1 MRSGATWKPC
11 SRNAA
16 CQARTC
22 MSLVSTSVPSRS
34 NRTAASIAGLRCNRR
49 AHPRHPA
56 AGDAVARTGL
66 APVPPSSQG
75 AHARIVAVSPGS
87 ADVPP
92 RRSPHPPDG
101 MRAAIP
107 ARYGF
112 DRHQDWLC
120 SCVDPRD
127 PAPPPPGRL
136 LDLALLTRG
145 PRRGRLFFR
154 RRERSLSP
162 RCVNVAAMG
171 NRWLFVLWLSAACVK
186 QSTYDAAL
194 AENHRLQ
201 GELQASQNKQAE
213 TEKTLG
219 DKIKELQAQL
229 GTLDETTRTKEAEL
243 GKIKGEKEAR
253 EAELGKVKGE
263 KAATEAEL
271 TELRRQKEAAE
282 KRIAAYKTLQDKFRA
297 LVDTGKL
304 QVVFRNG
311 QMTLKLPSGIL
322 FPSGSADLSKGGQ
335 QALTEVTNVLLQ
347 FKDRRFLVAGH
358 TDNQPI
364 KTAAFPNNWFLS
376 TARANSVVQHMI
388 KGGFPSTNLAA
399 AGYAEFDPVAPND
412 KEEGREQNRRIEI
425 ILVPN
430 LEELPSLT
438 GNQP

>member
-1 MRSGATWKPC
+1 MR
-11 SRNAA
+11 
-16 CQARTC
+16 
-22 MSLVSTSVPSRS
+22 
-34 NRTAASIAGLRCNRR
+34 
-49 AHPRHPA
+49 
-56 AGDAVARTGL
+56 
-66 APVPPSSQG
+66 
-75 AHARIVAVSPGS
+75 
-87 ADVPP
+87 
-92 RRSPHPPDG
+92 
-101 MRAAIP
+101 
-107 ARYGF
+107 
-112 DRHQDWLC
+112 
-120 SCVDPRD
+120 
-127 PAPPPPGRL
+127 
-136 LDLALLTRG
+136 
-145 PRRGRLFFR
+145 
-154 RRERSLSP
+154 
-162 RCVNVAAMG
+162 

-201 GELQASQNKQAE
+201 GELEASQKKQAE

-243 GKIKGEKEAR
+243 GKVKGEKEAR

-271 TELRRQKEAAE
+271 AELRRQKEATE
-282 KRIAAYKTLQDKFRA
+282 KRLAAYKALQDKFRA

-335 QALTEVTNVLLQ
+335 QALTEVTGVLMQ

-364 KTAAFPNNWFLS
+364 KTAAFHNNWYLS

-388 KGGFPSTNLAA
+388 KEGFPAKNLAA
-399 AGYAEFDPVAPND
+399 AGYAEFDPVAPNTS
-412 KEEGREQNRRIEI
+412 EPGREQNRRIEI

-438 GNQP
+438 GKQP